1 LSETLEEIKQKADAA
16 FGNLETLVAE
26 LKSAKEAGDGADRI
40 NALSDKVDE
49 VANEVAAAKA
59 AQLEA
64 EKQAAADKR
73 VSDIEARLLDLAKE
87 TRSPSKASAV
97 LSESGITEGLTPSD
111 SFFLMLSTV
120 NNPRTPPQVRASAE
134 KALLDMGSR
143 YVTVDEIAQKIAAAG
158 GSYSKA
164 TLGSTDATGGYLAPR
179 AVVAEMTEV
188 QAANNPFR
196 RLLTVVTGIPGPTV
210 DVPHIGLA
218 PTRAVVI
225 GRGET
230 KTNENV
236 AFANYTAT
244 FYTIAKIHD
253 AANQWLR
260 QTRGQGERILR
271 SRGAKSIALGE
282 AYYVMQGSGSSDP
295 KGILT
300 SIGGSGTFVTTHSSP
315 SYSTVAGNFAT
326 AIANASADIADRNQ
340 TATGVVM
347 NGGDFWRALA
357 SGADAAGYY
366 LAPGGANTIN
376 ATGAF
381 DDGSPAMTVWGL
393 PVVVSNQMPTDSL
406 VVGDFKSAEL
416 YIGEDLRIDTSSEA
430 GDRWDKN
437 LTGFR
442 FEEDMAFNADPYV
455 AAGLFQRIVNVKP

>member
-1 LSETLEEIKQKADAA
+1 LSDTLEEIKQKADDA
-16 FGNLETLVAE
+16 FGNLETLVGE
-26 LKSAKEAGDGADRI
+26 LKAAKAAGDPADRI

-87 TRSPSKASAV
+87 TRSPSKANAV

-120 NNPRTPPQVRASAE
+120 NNPRTPPHVRAHAE

-143 YVTVDEIAQKIAAAG
+143 YVTQDEIAQKIAAEG

-179 AVVAEMTEV
+179 AVVAEMTAV
-188 QAANNPFR
+188 QSANNPFR

-210 DVPHIGLA
+210 EVPHVGLA

-225 GRGET
+225 ARGDT
-230 KTNENV
+230 KTNASV

-244 FYTIAKIHD
+244 FYTLAVIHD

-260 QTRGQGERILR
+260 QTRGQGERLLR
-271 SRGAKSIALGE
+271 ERGAQAIASGE
-282 AYYVMQGSGSSDP
+282 AYYILQGSGSSEP
-295 KGILT
+295 KGLLT

-315 SYSTVAGNFAT
+315 STSTIAGNFAT
-326 AIANASADIADRNQ
+326 AIAKAAGDVAGRNR

-347 NGGDFWRALA
+347 NGSDFWTSLA
-357 SGADAAGYY
+357 SGADAAGFY
-366 LAPGGANTIN
+366 LAPGGANTVD

-381 DDGSPAMTVWGL
+381 NDGTFAMRIWGL

-406 VVGDFKSAEL
+406 VVGDFKAAEL

-442 FEEDMAFNADPYV
+442 FEEEIAFNADPYV
-455 AAGLFQRIVNVKP
+455 SAGFFQRIVNVMA